1 MIQACLYGNSFLV
14 SRINF
19 LQSKEGAS
27 FSLCE
32 LARFSMLS
40 NISLECS
47 AMTFG
52 CVRLS
57 MSTHMHCLQE
67 IMPRN
72 CNSNAVNTNLI
83 GDSRGLG
90 SVSSDILFAGKSGKV
105 ATKTEDATPQSP
117 ETHSFSVVKSCIQA
131 APRYPFLSWTHE
143 HHLFKN
149 HENRGIYYCILMHI
163 AKSCIAYKK
172 PTGKRERF
180 PTSG

>member
-27 FSLCE
+27 FSLCA

-67 IMPRN
+67 KKPRN
-72 CNSNAVNTNLI
+72 YNSNAVNTNLI

-90 SVSSDILFAGKSGKV
+90 SVSSDILFAGKSSKV
-105 ATKTEDATPQSP
+105 ATKTEDATPVPRNSFILCGQIMYPSGATISFP
-117 ETHSFSVVKSCIQA
+117 ELDTRTSSVQKS
-131 APRYPFLSWTHE
+131 
-143 HHLFKN
+143 
-149 HENRGIYYCILMHI
+149 
-163 AKSCIAYKK
+163 
-172 PTGKRERF
+172 
-180 PTSG
+180 